1 MAYHIYVKA
10 DGFSE
15 TMQYPL
21 ELRLFPGYTYLGE
34 VEVKPDIDGK
44 KYVNGEWVWGGS
56 EPESV
61 IRRKRAYP
69 PTSALIEALWQ
80 AMENG
85 TLPKV
90 RGFYDEIAEA
100 KKRFP

>member
-1 MAYHIYVKA
+1 VTFHIYVKP
-10 DGFSE
+10 DGFPDISE
-15 TMQYPL
+15 HL
-21 ELRLFPGYTYLGE
+21 LVLDGFPGYVYLGE
-34 VEVKPDIDGK
+34 VAAKPDIDGK
-44 KYVNGEWVWGGS
+44 RYVNGSWVWGGS

-61 IRRKRAYP
+61 IRRRRAYP

-80 AMENG
+80 AMEEG